1 MDRRNVNDRT
11 SIGYCFKLLIR
22 AISWNNK
29 KENTIVLSNTKVECM
44 TTTHSERINLGE
56 AQAHSKIIYCDSQN
70 SILFTLDL
78 EFHAC
83 NTFQTH

>member
-1 MDRRNVNDRT
+1 LDRRNVNDRT

-44 TTTHSERINLGE
+44 ATTHSEGINLG
-56 AQAHSKIIYCDSQN
+56 SNY
-70 SILFTLDL
+70 
-78 EFHAC
+78 
-83 NTFQTH
+83 